1 MVIFHSY
8 VSLPEGKWLNLG
20 NLSGKNIGITNMICD
35 CMLAFFGLM
44 SLIQSAGVAKH
55 VHWMICFYDQRWR
68 RDIHFSIHHWWL
80 FTRHFPVIYIYITWL
95 VVWNIFYFPYIG
107 NVIIPT
113 DSYFSEGL
121 VAQPPTRLRLKLCF
135 FCRLAMFDLSKQ
147 CPKVL
152 TPRSLRNWLLTL
164 RTNGW
169 KWGD

>member
-1 MVIFHSY
+1 MTKSWELVGKKHRDNQHDMWLHAGFFWSNESNS
-8 VSLPEGKWLNLG
+8 VGWCCQACSL
-20 NLSGKNIGITNMICD
+20 D
-35 CMLAFFGLM
+35 DMLLWSKMATGHPFFNTSLMAIYKAF
-44 SLIQSAGVAKH
+44 S
-55 VHWMICFYDQRWR
+55 C
-68 RDIHFSIHHWWL
+68 DIHLYYLVGGLEHFL
-80 FTRHFPVIYIYITWL
+80 FFHILGMSSFQL
-95 VVWNIFYFPYIG
+95 MN
-107 NVIIPT
+107 
-113 DSYFSEGL
+113 SYFSEGL

>member
-1 MVIFHSY
+1 MIFHSY

-20 NLSGKNIGITNMICD
+20 NLSEKNIGITNMICD

-95 VVWNIFYFPYIG
+95 VVWNIFYFSIYWECHHP
-107 NVIIPT
+107 NWLN
-113 DSYFSEGL
+113 FSEGL
-121 VAQPPTRLRLKLCF
+121 KPPARHVNQVLAAMCCMDISTINSIGIADMLINHNFGIF
-135 FCRLAMFDLSKQ
+135 FHCHLFL
-147 CPKVL
+147 
-152 TPRSLRNWLLTL
+152 
-164 RTNGW
+164 
-169 KWGD
+169 